1 MQDSLQGNTRL
12 VEGRT
17 EADELLRRIE
27 SVPFSGWHA
36 RARVIVG
43 SATFVMVASSTTM
56 NCAKQTTTSAHHGL
70 APCASS
76 STMTA
81 TSPS

>member
-43 SATFVMVASSTTM
+43 SATFFDALGRTYRAGMRV
-56 NCAKQTTTSAHHGL
+56 QF
-70 APCASS
+70 
-76 STMTA
+76 
-81 TSPS
+81 